1 MNYYQEQL
9 DQLRERIARKRKL
22 STEINALENQRASLA
37 ARVQQLKEETYQ
49 EQLDVDKLENFS
61 AAKLFAQIMGN
72 LDERLEKE
80 RSELYAAALR
90 YDSARQELH
99 AVEADLAA
107 RREELSLL
115 GNCEAEYDR
124 LLEARAR
131 ELRQDPQSPAARRL
145 LALEERQAQLASRE
159 KELQEAIQ
167 AGYNA
172 LSDISSIESAL
183 SSAEGWGT
191 WDVFGGGLIS
201 DMAKYSHLDDAQQ
214 QINGLQRSLSRFRT
228 ELADVDIRTGIQIE
242 VDSFLRFADYFFDN
256 IFTDWAVLDRIRHT
270 QSQIHEVDGS
280 VRTILSRLERDLE
293 QCRRDRQ
300 AIQQELKDFLVT
312 ATYSPQ
318 NNKSPPHR

>member
-167 AGYNA
+167 AGYDA
-172 LSDISSIESAL
+172 LSDISSIESTL

-242 VDSFLRFADYFFDN
+242 VDSFLHFADYFFDN

-300 AIQQELKDFLVT
+300 VVQQELKDFLVT
-312 ATYSPQ
+312 A
-318 NNKSPPHR
+318 

>member
-22 STEINALENQRASLA
+22 STEISALEDQRASLA
-37 ARVQQLKEETYQ
+37 TRVQQLKEETYQ

-107 RREELSLL
+107 RQEELSLL

-124 LLEARAR
+124 LLEARAL

-280 VRTILSRLERDLE
+280 VRTILNRLERDLE

-300 AIQQELKDFLVT
+300 TVQQELKDFLVT
-312 ATYSPQ
+312 A
-318 NNKSPPHR
+318 

>member
-22 STEINALENQRASLA
+22 STEISALEDQRASLA
-37 ARVQQLKEETYQ
+37 TRVQQLKEETYQ

-72 LDERLEKE
+72 LGERLEKE

-167 AGYNA
+167 AGYDA

-201 DMAKYSHLDDAQQ
+201 DMAKYSHLDDAQR

-256 IFTDWAVLDRIRHT
+256 IFTDWAVLDRIRRT

-280 VRTILSRLERDLE
+280 VRTILSRLERDLG

-300 AIQQELKDFLVT
+300 VVQQELKDFLVT
-312 ATYSPQ
+312 A
-318 NNKSPPHR
+318 

>member
-22 STEINALENQRASLA
+22 STEINALENQLASLA

-107 RREELSLL
+107 RREELSRL

-228 ELADVDIRTGIQIE
+228 ELADVDICTGIQIE

-300 AIQQELKDFLVT
+300 VVQQELKDFLVT
-312 ATYSPQ
+312 A
-318 NNKSPPHR
+318 

>member
-22 STEINALENQRASLA
+22 STEISALEDQRASLA
-37 ARVQQLKEETYQ
+37 TRVQQLKEETYQ

-300 AIQQELKDFLVT
+300 VVQQELKDFLVT
-312 ATYSPQ
+312 A
-318 NNKSPPHR
+318 

>member
-22 STEINALENQRASLA
+22 STEISALEDQRASLA
-37 ARVQQLKEETYQ
+37 TRVQQLKEETYQ

-167 AGYNA
+167 AGYDA

-256 IFTDWAVLDRIRHT
+256 IFTDWAVLDRIRRT

-300 AIQQELKDFLVT
+300 VVQQELKDFLVT
-312 ATYSPQ
+312 A
-318 NNKSPPHR
+318 

>member
-1 MNYYQEQL
+1 MDYYKEQL
-9 DQLRERIARKRKL
+9 DQLREKMARKRKL
-22 STEINALENQRASLA
+22 STEVAALEDQRSGLA
-37 ARVQQLKEETYQ
+37 ARVQQLKEETYK
-49 EQLDVDKLENFS
+49 EQLDVDQLENFS
-61 AAKLFAQIMGN
+61 AAKLFYQIMGK

-80 RSELYAAALR
+80 QAELYAAALR
-90 YDSARQELH
+90 YDSTRQELH

-115 GNCEAEYDR
+115 GNCEAEYNR

-131 ELRQDPQSPAARRL
+131 ELRQDPQSPTARRL
-145 LALEERQAQLASRE
+145 LALEERQAQLTARS

-228 ELADVDIRTGIQIE
+228 ELADVDIRTGIQVE

-256 IFTDWAVLDRIRHT
+256 IFTDWAVLDRIRRT

-280 VRTILSRLERDLE
+280 VRTILYRLERDLD
-293 QCRRDRQ
+293 QCQRDSEAVR
-300 AIQQELKDFLVT
+300 QELKDFLVN
-312 ATYSPQ
+312 A
-318 NNKSPPHR
+318 

>member
-22 STEINALENQRASLA
+22 STEISALEDQRASLA
-37 ARVQQLKEETYQ
+37 TRFQQLKEETYQ

-256 IFTDWAVLDRIRHT
+256 IFTDWAVLDRIRRT

-300 AIQQELKDFLVT
+300 VVQQELKDFLVT
-312 ATYSPQ
+312 A
-318 NNKSPPHR
+318 

>member
-1 MNYYQEQL
+1 MDYYKEQL
-9 DQLRERIARKRKL
+9 DQLREKMARKRKL
-22 STEINALENQRASLA
+22 STEVAALEDQRSGLA
-37 ARVQQLKEETYQ
+37 ARVQQLKEETYK
-49 EQLDVDKLENFS
+49 EQLDVDQLENFS
-61 AAKLFAQIMGN
+61 AAKLFYQIMGK

-80 RSELYAAALR
+80 QAELYAAALR

-115 GNCEAEYDR
+115 GNCEAEYNR

-131 ELRQDPQSPAARRL
+131 ELRQDPQSPTARRL
-145 LALEERQAQLASRE
+145 LALEERQAQLTARS

-167 AGYNA
+167 AGYDA

-201 DMAKYSHLDDAQQ
+201 DLAKYSHLDDAQQ

-228 ELADVDIRTGIQIE
+228 ELADVDIRTGVQVE

-256 IFTDWAVLDRIRHT
+256 IFTDWAVLDRIRRT

-280 VRTILSRLERDLE
+280 VRTILYRLEQDLDQCQRDSE
-293 QCRRDRQ
+293 AVR
-300 AIQQELKDFLVT
+300 QELKDFLVN
-312 ATYSPQ
+312 A
-318 NNKSPPHR
+318 

>member
-167 AGYNA
+167 AGYDA

-242 VDSFLRFADYFFDN
+242 VDSFLHFADYFFDN

-312 ATYSPQ
+312 A
-318 NNKSPPHR
+318 

>member
-22 STEINALENQRASLA
+22 STEISALEDQRASLA
-37 ARVQQLKEETYQ
+37 TRVQQLKEETYQ

-61 AAKLFAQIMGN
+61 AAKLFAQIVGN

-167 AGYNA
+167 AGYDA

-201 DMAKYSHLDDAQQ
+201 DMAKYSHLDDAQR

-256 IFTDWAVLDRIRHT
+256 IFTDWAVLDRIRRT

-300 AIQQELKDFLVT
+300 VVQQELKDFLVT
-312 ATYSPQ
+312 A
-318 NNKSPPHR
+318 

>member
-22 STEINALENQRASLA
+22 STEISALEDQRASLA
-37 ARVQQLKEETYQ
+37 TRVQQLKEETYQ
-49 EQLDVDKLENFS
+49 EQLDVDKLENFR

-167 AGYNA
+167 AGYDA

-300 AIQQELKDFLVT
+300 VVQQELKDFLVT
-312 ATYSPQ
+312 A
-318 NNKSPPHR
+318 

>member
-9 DQLRERIARKRKL
+9 DQLREKISRKRKL
-22 STEINALENQRASLA
+22 STEINALEDQRASLA

-124 LLEARAR
+124 LLEARAQ
-131 ELRQDPQSPAARRL
+131 ELRQDPQSSAARRL

-167 AGYNA
+167 AGYDA

-201 DMAKYSHLDDAQQ
+201 DMAKYSHLDDAQR

-256 IFTDWAVLDRIRHT
+256 IFTDWAVLDRIRRT
-270 QSQIHEVDGS
+270 QSQVHEVDGS
-280 VRTILSRLERDLE
+280 VRTILNRLERDLE

-300 AIQQELKDFLVT
+300 TIQQELKDFLVT
-312 ATYSPQ
+312 A
-318 NNKSPPHR
+318 

>member
-1 MNYYQEQL
+1 MDYYKEQL
-9 DQLRERIARKRKL
+9 DKLREKMARKRKL
-22 STEINALENQRASLA
+22 STEVAALEDQRSGLA
-37 ARVQQLKEETYQ
+37 ARVQQLKEETYK
-49 EQLDVDKLENFS
+49 EQLDVDQLENFS
-61 AAKLFAQIMGN
+61 AAKLFYQIMGK

-80 RSELYAAALR
+80 QAELYAAALR

-115 GNCEAEYDR
+115 GNCEAEYNR

-131 ELRQDPQSPAARRL
+131 ELRQDPQSPTARRL
-145 LALEERQAQLASRE
+145 LALEERQAQLAARS

-228 ELADVDIRTGIQIE
+228 ELADVDIRTGIQVE

-256 IFTDWAVLDRIRHT
+256 IFTDWAVLDRIRRT

-280 VRTILSRLERDLE
+280 VRTILYRLERDLD
-293 QCRRDRQ
+293 QCQRDSEAVR
-300 AIQQELKDFLVT
+300 QELKDFLVN
-312 ATYSPQ
+312 A
-318 NNKSPPHR
+318 

>member
-22 STEINALENQRASLA
+22 STEISALEDQRASLA
-37 ARVQQLKEETYQ
+37 TRVQQLKEETYQ

-167 AGYNA
+167 AGYDA

-201 DMAKYSHLDDAQQ
+201 DMAKYSHLDDAQR

-256 IFTDWAVLDRIRHT
+256 IFTDWAVLDRIRRT

-312 ATYSPQ
+312 A
-318 NNKSPPHR
+318 

>member
-9 DQLRERIARKRKL
+9 DQLRERIARKRNL
-22 STEINALENQRASLA
+22 STEISALEDQRASLA
-37 ARVQQLKEETYQ
+37 TRVQQLKEETYQ

-61 AAKLFAQIMGN
+61 TAKLFAQIMGN

-300 AIQQELKDFLVT
+300 VVQQELKDFLVT
-312 ATYSPQ
+312 A
-318 NNKSPPHR
+318 

>member
-22 STEINALENQRASLA
+22 STEISALEDQRASLA
-37 ARVQQLKEETYQ
+37 TRVQQLKEETYQ

-107 RREELSLL
+107 RREALSLL
-115 GNCEAEYDR
+115 GNCEAEYGR

-312 ATYSPQ
+312 A
-318 NNKSPPHR
+318 

>member
-1 MNYYQEQL
+1 MDYYKEQL
-9 DQLRERIARKRKL
+9 DKLREKMARKRKL
-22 STEINALENQRASLA
+22 STEVAALEDQRSGLA
-37 ARVQQLKEETYQ
+37 ARVQQLKEETYK
-49 EQLDVDKLENFS
+49 EQLDVDQLENFS
-61 AAKLFAQIMGN
+61 AAKLFYQIMGK

-80 RSELYAAALR
+80 QAELYAAALR

-115 GNCEAEYDR
+115 GNCEAEYNR

-131 ELRQDPQSPAARRL
+131 ELRQDPQSPTARRL
-145 LALEERQAQLASRE
+145 LALEERQAQLTARS

-167 AGYNA
+167 AGYDA

-201 DMAKYSHLDDAQQ
+201 DLAKYSHLDDAQQ

-228 ELADVDIRTGIQIE
+228 ELADVDIRTGIQVE

-256 IFTDWAVLDRIRHT
+256 IFTDWAVLDRIRRT

-280 VRTILSRLERDLE
+280 VRTILYRLERDLD
-293 QCRRDRQ
+293 QCQRDSEAVR
-300 AIQQELKDFLVT
+300 QELKDFLVN
-312 ATYSPQ
+312 A
-318 NNKSPPHR
+318 

>member
-9 DQLRERIARKRKL
+9 DQLREKIARKRKL

-37 ARVQQLKEETYQ
+37 ARVQQLKEETYR

-80 RSELYAAALR
+80 RSELYAAALH

-115 GNCEAEYDR
+115 GNCEAAYDR

-167 AGYNA
+167 AGYDA

-201 DMAKYSHLDDAQQ
+201 DMAKYSHLDDAQR

-256 IFTDWAVLDRIRHT
+256 IFTDWAVLDRIRRT

-312 ATYSPQ
+312 A
-318 NNKSPPHR
+318 

>member
-1 MNYYQEQL
+1 MDYYKEQL
-9 DQLRERIARKRKL
+9 DQLREKMARKRKL
-22 STEINALENQRASLA
+22 STEVAALEDQRSGLA
-37 ARVQQLKEETYQ
+37 ARVQQLKEETYK
-49 EQLDVDKLENFS
+49 EQLDVDQLENFS
-61 AAKLFAQIMGN
+61 AAKLFYQIMGK

-80 RSELYAAALR
+80 QAELYAAALR

-115 GNCEAEYDR
+115 GNCEAEYNR

-131 ELRQDPQSPAARRL
+131 ELRQDPQSPTARRL
-145 LALEERQAQLASRE
+145 LALEERQAQLTARS

-167 AGYNA
+167 AGYDA

-228 ELADVDIRTGIQIE
+228 ELADVDIRTGIQVE

-256 IFTDWAVLDRIRHT
+256 IFTDWAVLDRIRRT

-280 VRTILSRLERDLE
+280 VRTILYRLERDLD
-293 QCRRDRQ
+293 QCQRDSEAVR
-300 AIQQELKDFLVT
+300 QELKDFLVN
-312 ATYSPQ
+312 A
-318 NNKSPPHR
+318 

>member
-1 MNYYQEQL
+1 MDYYKEQL
-9 DQLRERIARKRKL
+9 DQLREKMARKRKL
-22 STEINALENQRASLA
+22 STEVAALEDQRSGLA
-37 ARVQQLKEETYQ
+37 ARVQQLKEETYK
-49 EQLDVDKLENFS
+49 EQLDVDQLENFS
-61 AAKLFAQIMGN
+61 AAKLFYQIMGK

-80 RSELYAAALR
+80 QAELYAAALR

-115 GNCEAEYDR
+115 GNCEAEYNR

-131 ELRQDPQSPAARRL
+131 ELRQDPQSPTARRL
-145 LALEERQAQLASRE
+145 LALEERQAQLAARS

-201 DMAKYSHLDDAQQ
+201 DLAKYSHLDDAQQ

-228 ELADVDIRTGIQIE
+228 ELADVDIRTGIQVE

-256 IFTDWAVLDRIRHT
+256 IFTDWAVLDRIRRT

-280 VRTILSRLERDLE
+280 VRTILYRLERDLD
-293 QCRRDRQ
+293 QCQRDSEAVR
-300 AIQQELKDFLVT
+300 QELKDFLVN
-312 ATYSPQ
+312 A
-318 NNKSPPHR
+318 

>member
-37 ARVQQLKEETYQ
+37 TRVQQLKEETYQ

-115 GNCEAEYDR
+115 GNCETEYDR

-167 AGYNA
+167 AGYDA
-172 LSDISSIESAL
+172 LSDISSIESTL

-242 VDSFLRFADYFFDN
+242 VDSFLHFADYFFDN

-300 AIQQELKDFLVT
+300 VVQQELKDFLVT
-312 ATYSPQ
+312 A
-318 NNKSPPHR
+318 

>member
-1 MNYYQEQL
+1 MDYYKEQL
-9 DQLRERIARKRKL
+9 DQLREKMARKRKL
-22 STEINALENQRASLA
+22 STEVAALEDQRSGLA
-37 ARVQQLKEETYQ
+37 ARVQQLKEETYK
-49 EQLDVDKLENFS
+49 EQLDVDQLENFS
-61 AAKLFAQIMGN
+61 AAKLFYQIMGK

-80 RSELYAAALR
+80 QAELYAAALR

-115 GNCEAEYDR
+115 GNCEAEYNR

-131 ELRQDPQSPAARRL
+131 ELRQDPQSPTARRL
-145 LALEERQAQLASRE
+145 LALEERQAQLAARS

-167 AGYNA
+167 AGYDA

-183 SSAEGWGT
+183 SSAESWGT

-201 DMAKYSHLDDAQQ
+201 DLAKYSHLDDAQQ

-228 ELADVDIRTGIQIE
+228 ELADVDIRTGIQVE

-256 IFTDWAVLDRIRHT
+256 IFTDWAVLDRIRRT

-280 VRTILSRLERDLE
+280 VRTILYRLERDLD
-293 QCRRDRQ
+293 QCQRDSEAVR
-300 AIQQELKDFLVT
+300 QELKDFLVN
-312 ATYSPQ
+312 A
-318 NNKSPPHR
+318 

>member
-1 MNYYQEQL
+1 MDYYKEQL
-9 DQLRERIARKRKL
+9 DQLREKMARKRKL
-22 STEINALENQRASLA
+22 STEVAALEDQRSGLA
-37 ARVQQLKEETYQ
+37 ARVQQLKEETYK
-49 EQLDVDKLENFS
+49 EQLDVDQLENFS
-61 AAKLFAQIMGN
+61 AAKLFYQIMGK

-80 RSELYAAALR
+80 QAELYAAALR

-99 AVEADLAA
+99 AVGADLAA

-115 GNCEAEYDR
+115 GNCEAEYNR

-131 ELRQDPQSPAARRL
+131 ELRKDPQSPTARRL
-145 LALEERQAQLASRE
+145 LALEERQAQLTARS

-167 AGYNA
+167 AGYDA

-228 ELADVDIRTGIQIE
+228 ELADVDIRTGIQVE

-256 IFTDWAVLDRIRHT
+256 IFTDWAVLDRIRRT

-280 VRTILSRLERDLE
+280 VRTILYRLERDLD
-293 QCRRDRQ
+293 QCQRDSEAVR
-300 AIQQELKDFLVT
+300 QELKDFLVN
-312 ATYSPQ
+312 A
-318 NNKSPPHR
+318 